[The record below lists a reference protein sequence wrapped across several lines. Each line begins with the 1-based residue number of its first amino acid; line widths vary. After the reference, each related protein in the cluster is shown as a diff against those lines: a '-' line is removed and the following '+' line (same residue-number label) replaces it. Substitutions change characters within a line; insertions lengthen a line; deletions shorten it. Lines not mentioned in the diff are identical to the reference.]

1 MNPIRVLVVDD
12 EMINREIIDEYF
24 YGLDKF
30 ALTLCEGGEEAWTL
44 LQEATELPFEIIL
57 LDRMMPGLDGI
68 GLLQRMKA
76 DPCFAQ
82 IPVIM
87 QTAAGE
93 PEQIR
98 EGLEAGAYYY
108 LTKPYR
114 GETLLAIVQAA
125 SETLGKRDALHQ
137 KLNDCVSSLKFLK
150 EADFYFRTVD
160 EANQLAVLVA
170 QSFPNPDVAAMGIS
184 ELLVNAVEHGNLGLT
199 YEEKTNLKLV
209 DRWREEIDRRITLPE
224 HCEKQVRLNFLRDN
238 SRITLKIYDQGHGFP
253 WETFLELSAERACDP
268 NGRGIALARMMS
280 FSRITY
286 EGIGNIA
293 VAQLDLPE

>member
-12 EMINREIIDEYF
+12 EMINREIIEEYF

-30 ALTLCEGGEEAWTL
+30 ALTVCAGGEEAWQL
-44 LQEATELPFEIIL
+44 LGEAEGSPFDIIL

-76 DPCFAQ
+76 DQRFAQ

-125 SETLGKRDALHQ
+125 CESLGKRDVMHQ
-137 KLNDCVSSLKFLK
+137 KLNDCVQSMQFLQDG
-150 EADFYFRTVD
+150 DFSIRTVD
-160 EANQLAVLVA
+160 EANQLSVLIA
-170 QSFPNPDVAAMGIS
+170 QSFPNPDAALMGIS
-184 ELLVNAVEHGNLGLT
+184 ELLVNAVEHGNLGLS
-199 YEEKTNLKLV
+199 YEEKTRLKLA
-209 DRWREEIDRRITLPE
+209 DRWKEEIDRLGSLPE
-224 HCEKQVRLNFLRDN
+224 NIEKRVKLKFLRERQ
-238 SRITLKIYDQGHGFP
+238 RITLKIYDQGNGFP
-253 WETFLELSAERACDP
+253 WEKYLELSAERACDP

-280 FSRITY
+280 FSRVFY
-286 EGIGNIA
+286 EGTGNIA